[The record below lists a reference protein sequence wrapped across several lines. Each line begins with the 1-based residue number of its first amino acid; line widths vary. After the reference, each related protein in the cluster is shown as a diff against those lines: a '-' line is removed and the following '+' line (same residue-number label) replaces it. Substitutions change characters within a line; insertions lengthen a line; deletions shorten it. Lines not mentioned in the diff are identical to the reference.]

1 METRS
6 AKLDVL
12 LGAIVLGAISLFV
25 WLSLA
30 VGGGAP
36 REAKRYVLLFDSALG
51 LHEDNSV
58 AIAGVQVGVVDDI
71 GIEGRR
77 ARVTI
82 AIDPSVVLHDNAK
95 AAVRAKT
102 LLGEKYVDLDPGEAP
117 AGVLAAGAV
126 LDQNVP
132 TVEIDSVIRSVSQL
146 VASLNVITP
155 PLETAVTRVDAML
168 KDADNEQLSAELTKT
183 LADAGTLIRE
193 TSKLVNESSDD
204 LKVLLRMMREK
215 GPGIFDQLDSASGR
229 LDRVLA
235 ALDDDSL
242 QKGAERI
249 GPTLE
254 NVDGAMRDMRLAM
267 ADIKSASGR
276 IESILV
282 KLDRNLSRVEDIN
295 ERSIREF
302 FQVEGVRVNL
312 IPDARVERR
321 VKHLRN
327 EATPLPGP

>member
-1 METRS
+1 VETRS
-6 AKLDVL
+6 RKLDAL
-12 LGAIVLGAISLFV
+12 LGGIVVAVVALFV

-36 REAKRYVLLFDSALG
+36 RDAKRYVLLFDSALG

-58 AIAGVQVGVVDDI
+58 AIAGVHVGVVDHI

-82 AIDPSVVLHDNAK
+82 AIDPSVQLHDNAK
-95 AAVRAKT
+95 GAVRAKT
-102 LLGEKYVDLDPGEAP
+102 LLGEKYVDLDPGEGP
-117 AGVLAAGAV
+117 SPLLAADSV
-126 LDQNVP
+126 LKDNLP
-132 TVEIDSVIRSVSQL
+132 TVEIDSVIRSVSEL
-146 VASLNVITP
+146 VTSLNIITP
-155 PLETAVTRVDAML
+155 PLEAAVSRIDAML
-168 KDADNEQLSAELTKT
+168 RATDDPALADELTRT
-183 LADAGTLIRE
+183 VADAGQLIRD
-193 TSKLVNESSDD
+193 TSALVSGSSED

-215 GPGIFDQLDSASGR
+215 GPSIFEQLDSATAR
-229 LDRVLA
+229 VERVLA
-235 ALDDDSL
+235 ALDNEAL
-242 QKGAERI
+242 ERGAARV

-254 NVDGAMRDMRLAM
+254 NVDIAVTDMRLAM
-267 ADIKSASGR
+267 ADVRSASGR
-276 IESILV
+276 MESILV
-282 KLDRNLSRVEDIN
+282 KLDRNLSRVEDVN

-302 FQVEGVRVNL
+302 FQVEGLRVNL